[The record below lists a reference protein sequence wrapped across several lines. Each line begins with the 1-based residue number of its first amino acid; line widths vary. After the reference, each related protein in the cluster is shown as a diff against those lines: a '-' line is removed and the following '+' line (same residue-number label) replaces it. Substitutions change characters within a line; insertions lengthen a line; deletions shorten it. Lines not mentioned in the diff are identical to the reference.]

1 MFLATSI
8 LQNWI
13 FWVAV
18 VAVVAIIAI
27 IVTNIIIDSKIKQIE
42 KRDIAEKEQALHEK
56 LYPSENVEKSE
67 EQEQKNEPTEEKTE
81 EVKPA
86 EEEKVEEAKPVEEE
100 KAEEVKPAEEQKV
113 EEAKPVEEEK
123 TEEAKPVEEEKA
135 EEVKPAKEQK
145 VEEAK
150 PVEEE
155 KAEEVKPAEEQK
167 VEEAKPVEEK
177 KEEKKPVKKA
187 VTKKAPAKEAKKE
200 PVEEKKDEKSDK
212 EAEKEAEDLLKDIP
226 DSDEIE
232 KELEEKQAQEEAVKE
247 EEIKE
252 EEMKKEEQKV
262 KATPKTSVKDENK
275 KPKQSNGKW
284 LLIPE
289 SDGYFFGKL
298 FANNGEMLLQ
308 TERYK
313 GVSGLKSGIETIKKN
328 IAKDN
333 FEITVDKNK
342 TYNFKLFASNQG
354 LLCIGEGYTSREN
367 ALSAIQSV
375 KNFSNS
381 LTFVSDETE
390 QIEEKKFSITEDEKN
405 TNGKWVIFEGTDGYN
420 YAELKA
426 NNGQVLFVTE
436 QYKGINSLRTGLDS
450 VRKNIAK
457 GNFAMRKD
465 KNDNYNFKLFS
476 ENKRLLGIGAGYTS
490 ANNCE
495 SAILSVMKFSDSVIV
510 FNNAEE
516 VEE

>member
-13 FWVAV
+13 FWVV
-18 VAVVAIIAI
+18 IVAVLIIVAI

-42 KRDIAEKEQALHEK
+42 KKDIAEKEQKLHEK
-56 LYPSENVEKSE
+56 LYSSEKVEDTEKQADATEQTSE
-67 EQEQKNEPTEEKTE
+67 EQKQETQP
-81 EVKPA
+81 V
-86 EEEKVEEAKPVEEE
+86 EEEKVEEAKPAEEE
-100 KAEEVKPAEEQKV
+100 KAEEAKPAEDEKVEEAKPAEEDKA

-123 TEEAKPVEEEKA
+123 
-135 EEVKPAKEQK
+135 

-150 PVEEE
+150 PAEEE
-155 KAEEVKPAEEQK
+155 KAKEVKPA
-167 VEEAKPVEEK
+167 EEK
-177 KEEKKPVKKA
+177 KEEKKPVKKTP
-187 VTKKAPAKEAKKE
+187 VKEAKKE
-200 PVEEKKDEKSDK
+200 PVEDKKDVKSDK

-232 KELEEKQAQEEAVKE
+232 KELEEKQSQEEAVKE
-247 EEIKE
+247 EEIK
-252 EEMKKEEQKV
+252 KEEQEV
-262 KATPKTSVKDENK
+262 KATPKTSNAKDTNK

-313 GVSGLKSGIETIKKN
+313 GISGLKSGIETIKKN
-328 IAKDN
+328 IEKDN

-381 LTFVSDETE
+381 LTFVSDEAE
-390 QIEEKKFSITEDEKN
+390 QIEEKTFSIKEDEKN
-405 TNGKWVIFEGTDGYN
+405 ANGKWVIFEGTDGYN

-450 VRKNIAK
+450 VRKNITK

-495 SAILSVMKFSDSVIV
+495 SAILSVMKFCDSVIV

>member
-8 LQNWI
+8 LQNWG
-13 FWVAV
+13 FWVGV

-42 KRDIAEKEQALHEK
+42 KKDIAEKEKKLHEK
-56 LYPSENVEKSE
+56 LYPSEKVEDGEEQSDTTEQTSE
-67 EQEQKNEPTEEKTE
+67 EQKQEA
-81 EVKPA
+81 PA
-86 EEEKVEEAKPVEEE
+86 
-100 KAEEVKPAEEQKV
+100 
-113 EEAKPVEEEK
+113 EEEK
-123 TEEAKPVEEEKA
+123 TEEAKPVEEDKTKEAPAEEEKA
-135 EEVKPAKEQK
+135 
-145 VEEAK
+145 EEAK
-150 PVEEE
+150 PVEEDKTKEAPAEEE
-155 KAEEVKPAEEQK
+155 KAEEAKLVEEDKTIEAPAEEEK
-167 VEEAKPVEEK
+167 TEEAKPIEEEK
-177 KEEKKPVKKA
+177 VEKAPAEEEKTEEKKPVKA
-187 VTKKAPAKEAKKE
+187 TAKKAPVKEAKKE

-226 DSDEIE
+226 DSNEIE

-247 EEIKE
+247 EE
-252 EEMKKEEQKV
+252 MKKEEQEV
-262 KATPKTSVKDENK
+262 KPTPKTSNAKDANN

-390 QIEEKKFSITEDEKN
+390 QIEEKVFSIKEDEKN
-405 TNGKWVIFEGTDGYN
+405 PNGKWVIYEGTDGYD

-450 VRKNIAK
+450 VRKSISK

-490 ANNCE
+490 ATNCE
-495 SAILSVMKFSDSVIV
+495 SAILSVMKFCDSVIV

>member
-13 FWVAV
+13 FWVV
-18 VAVVAIIAI
+18 IVAVLIIVAI

-42 KRDIAEKEQALHEK
+42 KKDIAEKEQKLHEK
-56 LYPSENVEKSE
+56 LYPSEKVEDTEKQADTTEQTSE
-67 EQEQKNEPTEEKTE
+67 EQKQETQPVEEEKAE
-81 EVKPA
+81 ETKPA
-86 EEEKVEEAKPVEEE
+86 EEEKAEETKPAEEEKAEETKPAEEEKAEETKPAEEEKTEEAKPAEEE
-100 KAEEVKPAEEQKV
+100 KAEEVKPAEE
-113 EEAKPVEEEK
+113 
-123 TEEAKPVEEEKA
+123 
-135 EEVKPAKEQK
+135 
-145 VEEAK
+145 
-150 PVEEE
+150 
-155 KAEEVKPAEEQK
+155 
-167 VEEAKPVEEK
+167 K
-177 KEEKKPVKKA
+177 KEEKKPAKKA
-187 VTKKAPAKEAKKE
+187 VAKKAPVKEAKKE
-200 PVEEKKDEKSDK
+200 PVEEKKDEKTDK

-247 EEIKE
+247 D
-252 EEMKKEEQKV
+252 EMKKEEQEI
-262 KATPKTSVKDENK
+262 KATPKTSNAKDANK
-275 KPKQSNGKW
+275 KLKQSNGKW

-381 LTFVSDETE
+381 LTFVSDEAE
-390 QIEEKKFSITEDEKN
+390 QIEEKEFSIKEDEKN
-405 TNGKWVIFEGTDGYN
+405 ANGKWVIFEGTDGYD

-450 VRKNIAK
+450 IRKNITK

-495 SAILSVMKFSDSVIV
+495 SAILSVMKFCDSVIV